1 MYEFV
6 VVVIM
11 KFPISGKIE
20 LMFQS
25 TDMGISPQFR
35 FFLITLQL
43 QAPSATVFG
52 VVVLGS
58 VYTFS
63 EGITGAL
70 G

>member
-20 LMFQS
+20 LFQS